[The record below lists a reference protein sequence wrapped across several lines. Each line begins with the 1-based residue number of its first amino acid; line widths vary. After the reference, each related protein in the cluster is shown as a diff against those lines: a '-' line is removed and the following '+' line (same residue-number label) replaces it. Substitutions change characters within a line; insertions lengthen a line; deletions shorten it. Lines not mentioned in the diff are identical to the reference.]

1 MNKRVL
7 GVVALRKLTRPAK
20 SAVLALATAAGSAMA
35 AVPEA
40 VSTELGTAK
49 TDVMTVGA
57 LVFAV
62 AVGVV
67 IFKWFRRAL

>member
-1 MNKRVL
+1 MNKRFATL
-7 GVVALRKLTRPAK
+7 AAIRRSAGV
-20 SAVLALATAAGSAMA
+20 AAGSLALVGSQAMA
-35 AVPEA
+35 EVPAAVT
-40 VSTELGTAK
+40 TELGTAK
-49 TDVMTVGA
+49 TDVMAVGA